1 MFCNLI
7 VAQNIIIIIYKEI
20 NKAETE
26 TTINVLYSE
35 KLLSMYTNK
44 IELEKQLYKILG
56 EPKQEYIK
64 GRSIIGSVWEV
75 PLSEKTKISKII
87 LMIMM
92 YGGRIGGLSLM
103 LVFGQRKPEAPV
115 KRPTEQILIG

>member
-1 MFCNLI
+1 MKK
-7 VAQNIIIIIYKEI
+7 IYKEI
-20 NKAETE
+20 NKSETE
-26 TTINVLYSE
+26 TTINVLYRE
-35 KLLSMYTNK
+35 KILSIYTNK

-87 LMIMM
+87 LKANIFE
-92 YGGRIGGLSLM
+92 L
-103 LVFGQRKPEAPV
+103 
-115 KRPTEQILIG
+115 

>member
-1 MFCNLI
+1 MKK
-7 VAQNIIIIIYKEI
+7 IYKEI
-20 NKAETE
+20 NKSETE

-35 KLLSMYTNK
+35 KLLSIYTNK

-56 EPKQEYIK
+56 EAKQEYIK

-87 LMIMM
+87 LKANIFE
-92 YGGRIGGLSLM
+92 L
-103 LVFGQRKPEAPV
+103 
-115 KRPTEQILIG
+115 